1 MKDAKK
7 TNSELIIDSLR
18 NGRSLRSPE
27 ITSMVSEAAGKEI
40 KIQDVASIL
49 AKLSNANK
57 CDLGYLI
64 RKKKTDRGYE
74 YSLVKEAYNL
84 SPEETYDLTR
94 KTGKDRFTLDEA
106 LKKAPGLKKYVKSEK
121 KAEPRKNNR
130 GTVRQLAAPSSGQ
143 VTADTDLRGLLAGLI
158 KEVSEQGGF
167 NVNVNLTIQFKGPG
181 N

>member
-1 MKDAKK
+1 MKNAKK
-7 TNSELIIDSLR
+7 TNSELIIDTLR
-18 NGRSLRSPE
+18 NGRPLRSPE
-27 ITSMVSEAAGKEI
+27 ITSMVSEAAGKDI

-49 AKLSNANK
+49 AKLSNSNK

-106 LKKAPGLKKYVKSEK
+106 MKKSPGLKKYVKSER
-121 KAEPRKNNR
+121 KAETRKSTR
-130 GTVRQLAAPSSGQ
+130 GPARQLPAPSTRQ
-143 VTADTDLRGLLAGLI
+143 VTTDADLRGLVAGLI
-158 KEVSEQGGF
+158 REVSEQGGF
-167 NVNVNLTIQFKGPG
+167 NINVNLTIQFKGPG
-181 N
+181 S